1 MTPRFEHFIASLYV
15 DEALRRR
22 FVADARATAADAG
35 LTTSE
40 IEALAN
46 IDLTGLELASR
57 SFAAKRESKPA
68 RSRSR
73 LAALASRFLRR

>member
-22 FVADARATAADAG
+22 FVDDARATAAGAG
-35 LTTSE
+35 LDANE
-40 IEALAN
+40 IEALAD

-57 SFAAKRESKPA
+57 SFAAKRESTPRK
-68 RSRSR
+68 RNR
-73 LAALASRFLRR
+73 LAALASRLLRR